1 MQCLRKMHSCTLSS
15 MHIVS
20 TAIHGLYTIDI
31 KAQSDERGLFAR
43 TWDTTIAKEQGLME
57 RFDYTC
63 ISTNTK
69 KGTLR
74 GMHYQTLP
82 HGEVKLVRCTKGK
95 MFDVVIDLRPDSAT
109 FKQWFGAE
117 LTAENHTALYIPAG
131 CAHGFMTLDDDTEV
145 LYHITGAF
153 VPEAATGVRWN
164 DPAFAIAWPA
174 DPVVISERDAAY
186 SDFVI

>member
-1 MQCLRKMHSCTLSS
+1 MQVSLFHSCILTL
-15 MHIVS
+15 MHVQPTSID
-20 TAIHGLYTIDI
+20 GLSIIDI
-31 KAQSDERGLFAR
+31 KPHSDDRGLFAR
-43 TWDTTIAKEQGLME
+43 TWDSTIAKEHGLME

-109 FKQWFGAE
+109 FKQWLGAE

-186 SDFVI
+186 PNCML